1 MLTKLLTILCG
12 FGQKLVMSTQ
22 PADDRSRAPTA
33 AEIADWIRER
43 IRRGRFVPGQRL
55 VEIDI
60 IRGTGG
66 SRSKV
71 RDALQRLEGEGLV
84 TIEEF
89 CGASVRTASLEE
101 VRQIYRARAALEGI
115 SAADFAR
122 HASAGDRLRLRELHG
137 GLESCVSGN
146 APERFGR
153 LNGEWHGLI
162 VSGSG
167 NVVIGDVL
175 QRLNVPI
182 HRLLFESFYSA
193 ERLRTAIDDHRAI
206 IEAIEAGDA
215 TLAEAAMRR
224 HIEDGFETLS
234 SIDHE
239 VNG

>member
-1 MLTKLLTILCG
+1 
-12 FGQKLVMSTQ
+12 MSTQ
-22 PADDRSRAPTA
+22 PADERIRASTVP
-33 AEIADWIRER
+33 EIADWVRDR

-55 VEIDI
+55 VEVDI
-60 IRGTGG
+60 IRGTGA
-66 SRSKV
+66 SRSRV
-71 RDALQRLEGEGLV
+71 REALQRLEGEGLV

-89 CGASVRTASLEE
+89 RGASVRTASLEE
-101 VRQIYRARAALEGI
+101 VRQIYRARVALEGI

-122 HASAGDRLRLRELHG
+122 HASAEDRQRLRELHV
-137 GLESCVSGN
+137 GLEACVSGN

-153 LNGEWHGLI
+153 LNGEWHSLI

-167 NVVIGDVL
+167 NAVIGDVL

-182 HRLLFESFYSA
+182 HRLLFESFYNA
-193 ERLRTAIDDHRAI
+193 DRLRTAIDDHRAI

-215 TLAEAAMRR
+215 PRAEAAMRR

-234 SIDHE
+234 DIDHE